1 MEQLESIC
9 PTVYDGLPRREN
21 KGSSQ
26 LSKDG
31 FQPVSLQND
40 DDGSKDDGKS

>member
-9 PTVYDGLPRREN
+9 PTVYDELPRHEN
-21 KGSSQ
+21 KGLSK

-31 FQPVSLQND
+31 FQPVSSQND
-40 DDGSKDDGKS
+40 EN

>member
-9 PTVYDGLPRREN
+9 PTVYDELPRREN
-21 KGSSQ
+21 KGLSQ

-40 DDGSKDDGKS
+40 DNLSKDDGES